1 MTDVNVTLEPD
12 DELPDE
18 AEVMLILGKEEV
30 IVLRELLFV
39 TQLSTKGKGAIV
51 AAIAK
56 ALDDLGF
63 DPELDEDWLTNL
75 CTGKIITQKSVDTG
89 IYWV

>member
-30 IVLRELLFV
+30 IADR
-39 TQLSTKGKGAIV
+39 
-51 AAIAK
+51 
-56 ALDDLGF
+56 
-63 DPELDEDWLTNL
+63 
-75 CTGKIITQKSVDTG
+75 KSV
-89 IYWV
+89 V